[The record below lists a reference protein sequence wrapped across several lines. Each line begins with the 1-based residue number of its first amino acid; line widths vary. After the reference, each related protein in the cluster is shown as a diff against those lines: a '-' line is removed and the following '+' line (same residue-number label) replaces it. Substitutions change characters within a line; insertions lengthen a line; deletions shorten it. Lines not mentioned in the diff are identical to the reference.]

1 MFASPEKSS
10 RTASFSWVLSTSS
23 CQDLGCREVD
33 PAVCMALQDRS
44 NGVRVVHTSAQLR
57 EVSVV
62 IHANN

>member
-1 MFASPEKSS
+1 MFASPELGPLDQISE
-10 RTASFSWVLSTSS
+10 ASS